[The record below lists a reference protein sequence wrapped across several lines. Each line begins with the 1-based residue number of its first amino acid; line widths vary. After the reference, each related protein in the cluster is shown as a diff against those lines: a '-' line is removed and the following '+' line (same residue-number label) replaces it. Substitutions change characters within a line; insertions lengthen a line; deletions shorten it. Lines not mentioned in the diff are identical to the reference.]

1 MAGLFDD
8 EGKTA
13 ARGRKNKASD
23 AAVAGLVAA
32 HPDIEKQLHEARD
45 KLARDEPEPMQSIE
59 RALPIEP
66 GHPFESSIKAAK
78 AIADDMPV
86 VTRPQS
92 FKSEPVEMVNRLP
105 ISNERRAKLLEL
117 VDHRTRYKAGK
128 IEWRELRAMLKE
140 FVDLL

>member
-23 AAVAGLVAA
+23 EAVAGLVAV
-32 HPDIEKQLHEARD
+32 HLEPDHT
-45 KLARDEPEPMQSIE
+45 
-59 RALPIEP
+59 LPIEP

-140 FVDLL
+140 FVELL